1 MNKLII
7 KQTKHTTRFGLVSY
21 EVLEDGRRI
30 AVLDRTARS
39 TTLHYGGAQ
48 YDFPEPRHFE
58 MGSDS
63 YLPGFRTI
71 RGRHRLTRSIV
82 RDAKTQGYWHSG
94 AVRALDRRGPNPTAL
109 YTKIV
114 LRGATYL
121 VLRSGFQGES
131 SYYFCILNADTQNMV
146 ATIQRPTVMGDEQN
160 ICIYLAATAYI
171 ELALLAFA
179 ICIARQIHITPLG
192 EICDPSAEMYVSSLP
207 QERRLLD
214 RAIISRPSNIRE

>member
-7 KQTKHTTRFGLVSY
+7 KQTKQTTRFGLVSY
-21 EVLEDGRRI
+21 EVSQNGRRV
-30 AVLDRTARS
+30 AVLDRTERS

-48 YDFPEPRHFE
+48 YDLPEPRHFE

-63 YLPGFRTI
+63 HLPGFRTI
-71 RGRHRLTRSIV
+71 RGRHRLARSIV

-94 AVRALDRRGPNPTAL
+94 AVRALERKGPNPTAL

-146 ATIQRPTVMGDEQN
+146 AAIQRPTVMGDEQN

-179 ICIARQIHITPLG
+179 ICIARRIHITPLG
-192 EICDPSAEMYVSSLP
+192 EVRDPSAEMYVSSLP

-214 RAIISRPSNIRE
+214 RAMISHHSNI